1 MAKGYLSRLL
11 ANDAV
16 KRYLNQHQPEILA
29 EFEVIVDTAAID
41 EAAAELL
48 AEQEGDDY
56 SNDDSNDDLEENTEQ
71 HGSAQIVPFV
81 EAA

>member
-1 MAKGYLSRLL
+1 MTKGYLPRLI

-29 EFEVIVDTAAID
+29 EFEVIVDTAAIN

-48 AEQEGDDY
+48 AEQEGDDD
-56 SNDDSNDDLEENTEQ
+56 NEENAEQ
-71 HGSAQIVPFV
+71 PGAAEIVRFV